1 MVAPTLKHNF
11 VSAKTNGSDN
21 TLVQPS
27 NWNDSHNFQTT
38 GSNVVLGNNGG
49 AGAVTEITCTAQGF
63 NLLAAVDFNGLQSVV
78 GGFST
83 GDTKETFKTAADTG
97 WVMLDDGTIGDGSS
111 GGTTRANAD
120 TVNLFTLLWNNISN
134 ADCPVS
140 SGRGGTA
147 AADFAAHKT
156 INLPLSKGRTF
167 IGAGTGAGLTARTLG
182 HAFGEESHALTV
194 GELPAHTH
202 NYSGTT
208 GTGTTGSESAT
219 HSHVQNVSTPSF
231 GTAGVGYQAGG
242 SPFANSATATTG
254 SENATHTHAVPGLAY
269 SGTTDNGTGGGGAHN
284 VMQPSNAVNRMIKL

>member
-27 NWNDSHNFQTT
+27 NWNDSHNFQTV

-49 AGAVTEITCTAQGF
+49 AGAVSELSCTAQGF
-63 NLLAAVDFNGLQSVV
+63 LILAAVDFNGLQSVI
-78 GGFST
+78 GGFSA
-83 GDTKETFKTAADTG
+83 GDTKETFKTVADTG
-97 WVMLDDGTIGDGSS
+97 WVMMDDGTIGDASS

-120 TVNLFTLLWNNISN
+120 TVNLFTVLWNNCAN

-140 SGRGGTA
+140 SGRGASA

-156 INLPLSKGRTF
+156 IQLPLSKGRTF
-167 IGAGTGAGLTARTLG
+167 VGAGTGTGLTARTLG
-182 HAFGEESHALTV
+182 HAFGEENHTLVV
-194 GELPAHTH
+194 GEIPAHTH
-202 NYSGTT
+202 GYSGTT

-219 HSHVQNVSTPSF
+219 HTHGGNGF
-231 GTAGVGYQAGG
+231 NFVGASGSGGNLGGGG
-242 SPFANSATATTG
+242 SNGPTMTATSTE
-254 SENATHTHAVPGLAY
+254 SASHTHSVPGLAY

-284 VMQPSNAVNRMIKL
+284 NMQPSNAVNRMIKL